1 MTESDKAVAEDA
13 YRRIA
18 DLTRALCAAMTRPQ
32 VYWLAA
38 SMYADA
44 RAAALDD
51 EDSIHATLCRLR
63 LEEECLAQGLKLDV
77 PWPPV
82 FRDRVP
88 DADRRGGGR

>member
-1 MTESDKAVAEDA
+1 MTESDKFVAETA
-13 YRRIA
+13 YRCIA
-18 DLTRALCAAMTRPQ
+18 ELTRSLCAAMTRPQ

-51 EDSIHATLCRLR
+51 EDDIHATLMRLR
-63 LEEECLAQGLKLDV
+63 LEEECLSQGLTLDV

-82 FRDRVP
+82 FRDRP
-88 DADRRGGGR
+88 EAKS

>member
-1 MTESDKAVAEDA
+1 MTESDKVIAETA
-13 YRRIA
+13 YRAIA
-18 DLTRALCAAMTRPQ
+18 GLTRTLCEVMTPPQ

-51 EDSIHATLCRLR
+51 EDDIHATLSRLR
-63 LEEECLAQGLKLDV
+63 VEEECRSQGLHLEV

-82 FRDRVP
+82 FRDRV
-88 DADRRGGGR
+88 ADV